1 MSAFKCKLY
10 QREDQDV
17 SPIHMYSCGTHTG
30 VSKILLIISRGS
42 IELRKSIGRRN
53 VEGNRRFW
61 NKSCHVR
68 KKASDS

>member
-1 MSAFKCKLY
+1 
-10 QREDQDV
+10 
-17 SPIHMYSCGTHTG
+17 MYSCNTYTG
-30 VSKILLIISRGS
+30 VSKIPLVICRGG
-42 IELRKSIGRRN
+42 IELRSIGRRN